1 MKANQYP
8 VDMDFTSESG
18 YRPLVCCMDDI
29 AARTDDVS
37 LGDIVA
43 CDECGIEM
51 VLTKCEDG
59 VLRWRAV

>member
-8 VDMDFTSESG
+8 VDMDYEG
-18 YRPLVCCMDDI
+18 KYGRPMTCCMDDI
-29 AARTDDVS
+29 ANRSDDVS
-37 LGDIVA
+37 LGDVVA

-59 VLRWRAV
+59 SIKWRAV